1 MKPSW
6 LCRQMICAAVGMS
19 GSKGRI
25 GLKAR
30 ARITTRLLFTS
41 IVNVFCEFPGCCR
54 GALTPMFKI
63 RSISARLI
71 LAISLSVAAA
81 CGILGAFSIAQQHS
95 LTRLA
100 LKQQMQLQYD
110 SVIAAVD
117 YEARATLAVSSVIGA
132 LPPVA
137 NAIAKGDREGLAAL
151 LDGPMK
157 ALTAQG
163 IPLITFQTP
172 PALVFYRVHSPKVF
186 GDDISGRRKTVLQAF
201 KTEKPVVG
209 VEPGRES
216 LGIFAITTIQ
226 HDGKTLATADIG
238 ASFGKEFVDRA
249 KKRFGI
255 DLAVHWF
262 DGKEFKRL
270 SSTFGDAVVAT
281 PDEVKSVF
289 DNGALHR
296 EASIGGNPAALY
308 VGQIKNYAGQPIAVV
323 ELIKD
328 TSEYE
333 AAAASSQRNLILGT
347 LAILAAAGVL
357 AFLLGRGMSRPL
369 TEITTVMNRLSNGEI
384 DVAIPGG
391 DRKDELGTMAMAVDV
406 FRRNMIEG
414 RSMREAQEADKQN
427 LELEKKSLQRQ
438 MADRFETDVKSVVNA
453 VAQAT
458 RDMQRV
464 AGEITSSVNGTSE
477 RASAAASAS
486 DGASASVSTVA
497 AATEQLSSSVAEIGR
512 QVTHSSSVADSAVI
526 KAGETTEMVAGLT
539 AAGEKIGDVL
549 RLIGAIAEQTNLLA
563 LNATIEAARA
573 GEAGRGFAVV
583 AAEVKQLASQTAKAT
598 EEIAGQVTAIQTAT
612 GDCVVAIGGISDT
625 IREISGIATA
635 IAAAVEQQDSAT
647 REIARS
653 VQQAASG
660 TSEVSENIAG
670 ASRAADQSR
679 ALAENVLAASGQ
691 LSQQATAL
699 FESVDSFLAVLRA
712 A

>member
-1 MKPSW
+1 
-6 LCRQMICAAVGMS
+6 
-19 GSKGRI
+19 
-25 GLKAR
+25 
-30 ARITTRLLFTS
+30 
-41 IVNVFCEFPGCCR
+41 
-54 GALTPMFKI
+54 MFKI

-81 CGILGAFSIAQQHS
+81 CAILGAFSIAQQHS

-117 YEARATLAVSSVIGA
+117 YEGRATLAVSSVIGA

-216 LGIFAITTIQ
+216 LGIFAITTIL

-296 EASIGGNPAALY
+296 EASISGNPAALY

-384 DVAIPGG
+384 DVSIPGG
-391 DRKDELGTMAMAVDV
+391 ERKDELGTMAMAVDV

-414 RSMREAQEADKQN
+414 QSMRQAQETDKQK

-438 MADRFETDVKSVVNA
+438 MADRFEADVKSVVNA

-477 RASAAASAS
+477 RASAAAAAS

-512 QVTHSSSVADSAVI
+512 QVTHSSNVADSAVI

-612 GDCVVAIGGISDT
+612 GDCVVAISGISDT

-660 TSEVSENIAG
+660 TSEVSDNIAG